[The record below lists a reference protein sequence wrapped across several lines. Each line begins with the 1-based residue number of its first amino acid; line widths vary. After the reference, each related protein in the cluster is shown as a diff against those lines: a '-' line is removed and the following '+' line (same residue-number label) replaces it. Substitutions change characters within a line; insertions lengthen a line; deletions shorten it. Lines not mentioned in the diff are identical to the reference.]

1 MIFYLDTPGKP
12 EYDKKGR
19 AEGDGFY
26 FLQYWFVSFMMD
38 VAGERSLVVSKQC
51 LYVMNPPLFGRSIL
65 NMLNKDDCA

>member
-38 VAGERSLVVSKQC
+38 VAGERSSVVFQKYH
-51 LYVMNPPLFGRSIL
+51 YVMNSPLW
-65 NMLNKDDCA
+65 AEYPEYVE

>member
-26 FLQYWFVSFMMD
+26 FLQYLVLYFIMG
-38 VAGERSLVVSKQC
+38 VAGERSPVVSKQY
-51 LYVMNPPLFGRSIL
+51 LEIDNSALGGVPVIY
-65 NMLNKDDCA
+65 